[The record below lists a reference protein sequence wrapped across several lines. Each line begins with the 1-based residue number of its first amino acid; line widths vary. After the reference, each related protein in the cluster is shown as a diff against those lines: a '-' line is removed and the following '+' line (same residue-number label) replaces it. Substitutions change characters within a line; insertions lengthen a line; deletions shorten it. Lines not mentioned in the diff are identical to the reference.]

1 MMGSAMQEPA
11 LRGAPMRGGPMRG
24 STMRGAAM
32 RGARA
37 LVTALLLLFAVA
49 AVAPAQQPDA
59 LELYR
64 QGRFEDAVDVT
75 LEEIAR
81 EERNMNAYTVLGWS
95 LLALGRYEEALEYG
109 LQALEISRFDSR
121 IIQIVGEAN
130 YFLGNNMEALE
141 YLQEYVAISPTGSLI
156 DQVYYYL
163 GEIFI
168 DFGEY
173 HHADIAL
180 SAAVYHEDAVA
191 SWWSRLG
198 FVREQ
203 LQDYQYALEAYDRA
217 LELNPNL
224 GSATQGRQRVR
235 AALSG

>member
-1 MMGSAMQEPA
+1 MSSWEKTIVA
-11 LRGAPMRGGPMRG
+11 
-24 STMRGAAM
+24 
-32 RGARA
+32 
-37 LVTALLLLFAVA
+37 VALLTTILAGSLL
-49 AVAPAQQPDA
+49 AQELDA

-64 QGRFEDAVDVT
+64 EGRYEDAVEAT
-75 LEEIAR
+75 LEEIEA
-81 EERNMNAYTVLGWS
+81 EPRNMNSYTVLGWS
-95 LLALGRYEEALEYG
+95 LLALGRYEEALEFG
-109 LQALEISRFDSR
+109 LQALEVSRFDSR

-180 SAAVYHEDAVA
+180 TAAVYHEDSVA

-203 LQDYQYALEAYDRA
+203 LEDYEYALQAYDRA
-217 LELNPNL
+217 LELNPSL